1 MISLRILVVEDNL
14 EIMYLIC
21 LILEKAGHQVY
32 KAYDGINGVE
42 IAFQEQPDLIL
53 LDLALPVKDGFT
65 VAEEIKSDIITRNI
79 PIIAISVHSFPE
91 FKNRALKSGCDAF
104 IQKPFSLKVLNQEV
118 NRFSY

>member
-14 EIMYLIC
+14 ENMDLIC

-32 KAYDGINGVE
+32 KAYDGIQGVE
-42 IAFQEQPDLIL
+42 IALQEQPDLIL

-65 VAEEIKSDIITRNI
+65 VAKEIKSNLITSNI

-91 FKNRALKSGCDAF
+91 FKNRALKSGCEAF
-104 IQKPFSLKVLNQEV
+104 IQKPFSLKALNKEV
-118 NRFSY
+118 NRFLF